1 MAPRGLC
8 TLLCVMFLVGTLSAA
23 FAQDANTK
31 KPRDPPVG
39 SLSKFNPTTM
49 HYEPVTSDKSYI
61 YYRIK
66 VNLNQTFVDTY
77 TPDPKEPH
85 LVSVVI
91 SGDVFDNS
99 TGIKVG
105 KFDST
110 SLTTFAGANNEL
122 QYMGT
127 FAVELGPNGDDAIF
141 IMNALD
147 RANFIQEPTD
157 FEMAIVGGTGRYKG
171 ATGESIHSGT
181 EVTQP
186 GNVYVAEVAVPR
198 FKRF

>member
-1 MAPRGLC
+1 MPAM
-8 TLLCVMFLVGTLSAA
+8 LLLLL
-23 FAQDANTK
+23 Q
-31 KPRDPPVG
+31 
-39 SLSKFNPTTM
+39 
-49 HYEPVTSDKSYI
+49 
-61 YYRIK
+61 
-66 VNLNQTFVDTY
+66 
-77 TPDPKEPH
+77 
-85 LVSVVI
+85 
-91 SGDVFDNS
+91 
-99 TGIKVG
+99 
-105 KFDST
+105 
-110 SLTTFAGANNEL
+110 

-171 ATGESIHSGT
+171 ATGESIHSGP
-181 EVTQP
+181 EVTLP